1 MDAYRAAFE
10 KLIRR
15 TFSSDKQSLK
25 LSTTNLQEEQN
36 NTFIKI
42 ITADEE
48 TDEQDIEVEEEF

>member
-1 MDAYRAAFE
+1 MNNMDAYRAAFE

-25 LSTTNLQEEQN
+25 FSSTNLQEEEN

-48 TDEQDIEVEEEF
+48 DIEAEEEY

>member
-15 TFSSDKQSLK
+15 AFSSDKQSLN
-25 LSTTNLQEEQN
+25 LSTANLQEEEK

-48 TDEQDIEVEEEF
+48 DIEAEEEY

>member
-1 MDAYRAAFE
+1 MNNMDAYRAAFE

-15 TFSSDKQSLK
+15 AFSSDKQSLN
-25 LSTTNLQEEQN
+25 LSTANLQEEEK

-48 TDEQDIEVEEEF
+48 DIEAEEEY